1 MEKSEQSNL
10 TLEAWNNLLF
20 RYKNKYVLLD
30 SFDRKYVILHNN
42 EQDYV
47 SKSVTKFKYSKYS
60 LNKLVEKL
68 RARTEE
74 EIPREFIDSIVEFY
88 KDKDS
93 VDTIPL
99 HLTEIRDVL
108 FDMDLFIDFI
118 ERKQI
123 DWEIIKVD
131 DLEAILKRKKP
142 KLTKRKNESVPL
154 EKLSEPALKMESY
167 KTEQAMLEV
176 IAKADLLINQIQSK
190 IDEKND

>member
-1 MEKSEQSNL
+1 M
-10 TLEAWNNLLF
+10 LF